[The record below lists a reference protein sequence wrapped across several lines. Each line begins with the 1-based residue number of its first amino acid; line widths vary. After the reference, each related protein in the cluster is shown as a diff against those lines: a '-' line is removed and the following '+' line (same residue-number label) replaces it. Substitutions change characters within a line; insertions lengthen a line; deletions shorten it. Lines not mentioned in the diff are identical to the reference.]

1 MDFEFN
7 WVSFLL
13 VIVTIVFLFRINIR
27 KQDSQQA
34 EKDERMFRPQP
45 FKNSKPADNVPKS
58 TIGRR
63 SPSYRA
69 TSRRSTVHDND
80 YDCRPT
86 GIFGGDDSPGG
97 GGFGGD
103 CGGGGGGGGGG
114 DCGGGGGE

>member
-13 VIVTIVFLFRINIR
+13 VIVTIVFLFRINTR

-58 TIGRR
+58 TIGRP
-63 SPSYRA
+63 SPSYRS
-69 TSRRSTVHDND
+69 TSRSRSGSRSTVHDND

-97 GGFGGD
+97 D
-103 CGGGGGGGGGG
+103 CGGGGGG
-114 DCGGGGGE
+114 DCGGGGE